1 MVKENKLTHPITKRF
16 LLSGILE
23 GYSYLLLF
31 FVAMPLKYFVQMPQY
46 VKIVGMIHG
55 VLVLVFL
62 VLLILMHVQ
71 VKLSLKNCLFA
82 FLLSLIPF
90 GTFFLK
96 RIIK

>member
-1 MVKENKLTHPITKRF
+1 MVNENKLEHPVTKRF
-16 LLSGILE
+16 LIVGIVE

-31 FVAMPLKYFVQMPQY
+31 FVAMPLKYFADMPQY

-55 VLVLVFL
+55 VLVVLYL
-62 VLLILMHVQ
+62 VLLIQMYFQ
-71 VKLSLKNCLFA
+71 VKLSMKNSIYA

-96 RIIK
+96 RVIK